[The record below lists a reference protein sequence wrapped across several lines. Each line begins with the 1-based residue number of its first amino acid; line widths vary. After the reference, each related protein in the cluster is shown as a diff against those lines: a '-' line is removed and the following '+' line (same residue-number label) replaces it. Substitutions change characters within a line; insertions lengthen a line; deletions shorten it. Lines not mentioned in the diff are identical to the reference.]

1 MDGKSLFIT
10 NEEGN
15 EIEFEIILTFES
27 PETKKKYVV
36 YKELGDTDEVMAAE
50 YVEEGDGEG
59 SLTEVETAEE
69 FEMIQDVLDAFWDEE
84 ESE

>member
-10 NEEGN
+10 NEQGE

-36 YKELGDTDEVMAAE
+36 YKELGDTEEVMAAE
-50 YVEEGDGEG
+50 YVEEGNGEG
-59 SLTEVETAEE
+59 SLADVETEEE